1 MRHRRIILETRGDML
16 IRGLWK
22 IQTDAII
29 DSRFRY
35 SDVEIYVKEAIY
47 TLLPRWEQT
56 NKENNGQH
64 KHEQRKNFSLFV
76 SSVDGILGKEAQFV
90 LATLSSIM
98 AAKTEEPIFHVKG
111 WVNFQIAITVTRLYS
126 RMLHRAQF
134 PILLRN
140 REP

>member
-1 MRHRRIILETRGDML
+1 MRHRSIIPETQVDML

-90 LATLSSIM
+90 LATLSRLM
-98 AAKTEEPIFHVKG
+98 G
-111 WVNFQIAITVTRLYS
+111 WVNGWISIAVARLYS
-126 RMLHRAQF
+126 RMLHGYQVPSPLQTRD
-134 PILLRN
+134 PYW
-140 REP
+140 